1 MEILQTKIYNKTD
14 NFDLEKGQ
22 SYPDLKS
29 TLIIHQKDVKN
40 GKIYVTDYNG
50 YCIEIF
56 DIELNQKMEDLI
68 RDFDAYKLSVS
79 QLFNETKV
87 ELKQDSKDKDTT
99 LKTELTE
106 KITENKTSIE
116 NLRKKLPKEL
126 KIENN
131 KLKLILN
138 DDTVLADI
146 TINISGQNTKI
157 KEFKYDAGI
166 FKIIDTEDNVF
177 PSGTDLT
184 QLFASKSH
192 NHDTEYVKLDDSR
205 ITTQYLPLSWNKKN
219 NKEIIRT
226 NVDDLLR
233 INDIGSHP
241 NGVYFGES
249 IVRTDG
255 QFQVGAHGS
264 VFSTN
269 ADNNTASI
277 IIGQKVR
284 IRTRQDDNHV
294 AFGDTSWTKLIYG
307 EFAGIKIW
315 NNADNNKVIL
325 AGGGVK
331 PLSDFD
337 GAKFLQKTNTVTDVH
352 NWPELHTGV
361 LKIGEG
367 YQINNLPFKGSWYH
381 ILGIRHNNP
390 NNNYRNIL
398 AFPFERDAN
407 AFYYKSMPNHTN
419 NSLVKFIGFQQSGNT
434 DMYHNIIN
442 NRFNFH
448 FTDNGDNLGF
458 GIYSGQIGAAT
469 QKFMVQNDKIKSSV
483 PIFVSNK
490 IDVYNDNN
498 NIVGWNGGFDVMTS
512 QNILQLGSLNII
524 KFRKI
529 DDTGWKNDL
538 IEMNVNDG
546 TLRVNGIKSN
556 ANVSGEYLFTTNG
569 ASMHLPS
576 FIGTFGQIS
585 GVWNITTSW
594 YGRQINI
601 VGVSTVNLS
610 SMIQNQ
616 SIAFRKCFAGGSV
629 AFNTTGKQVVYTGDN
644 VFNGGDGSTAVVSTA
659 NGNKMYIDIR
669 NV

>member
-14 NFDLEKGQ
+14 NFNLEKGQ

-56 DIELNQKMEDLI
+56 DVELNQKMEDLI
-68 RDFDAYKLSVS
+68 RDFDAYKLSVN

-87 ELKQDSKDKDTT
+87 ELKQDSKDKDDA
-99 LKTELTE
+99 LKQSLTE

-116 NLRKKLPKEL
+116 NLKKKLPKDL
-126 KIENN
+126 KIEGN

-138 DDTVLADI
+138 DDTVLGDI
-146 TINISGQNTKI
+146 TITVSGQNTKI
-157 KEFKYDAGI
+157 KEFKYDAGV

-184 QLFASKSH
+184 QLFAPKNH
-192 NHDTEYVKLDDSR
+192 NHDTEYVKVDDSR
-205 ITTQYLPLSWNKKN
+205 ITTQYLPLSWNKRN
-219 NKEIIRT
+219 NKEVIKT
-226 NVDDLLR
+226 QSDDWLR

-255 QFQVGAHGS
+255 VFQVGAHGS
-264 VFSTN
+264 VFFTN
-269 ADNNTASI
+269 YENNTASI
-277 IIGQKVR
+277 ILGSKVR
-284 IRTRQDDNHV
+284 IRTRQDDDHI

-315 NNADNNKVIL
+315 NHNSNEKVVL

-331 PLSDFD
+331 YLSDFD
-337 GAKFLQKTNTVTDVH
+337 GAKYLQKTNTVIDAH
-352 NWPELHTGV
+352 NWPELHAGV
-361 LKIGEG
+361 LKISEG
-367 YQINNLPFKGSWYH
+367 NQINNLPFKGSWYH
-381 ILGIRHNNP
+381 ILGIRHANP

-407 AFYYKSMPNHTN
+407 AFYYKAMPNHTN
-419 NSLVKFIGFQQSGNT
+419 NSWVKFIGFQQSGNT

-458 GIYSGQIGAAT
+458 GVYSGQIGSAT
-469 QKFMVQNDKIKSSV
+469 QKFMVQNDKVKSSV
-483 PIFVSNK
+483 PIEVNR
-490 IDVYNDNN
+490 INLWGEGNN
-498 NIVGWNGGFDVMTS
+498 LLGWNGGVDLIS
-512 QNILQLGSLNII
+512 RQNMLQLGTLNII

-529 DDTGWKNDL
+529 DTTGWKNDL
-538 IEMNVNDG
+538 IEMNVDDG
-546 TLRVNGIKSN
+546 TLRVNGVKSN
-556 ANVSGEYLFTTNG
+556 TNVSGEYLFATNG
-569 ASMHLPS
+569 SIMHLPS
-576 FIGTFGQIS
+576 FIGTWGQIS
-585 GVWNITTSW
+585 GTWGITTAW
-594 YGRQINI
+594 YGRHINVI
-601 VGVSTVNLS
+601 GNTTINLS
-610 SMIQNQ
+610 SMTQNQ
-616 SIAFRKCFAGGSV
+616 TITFRKCYAGGEV
-629 AFNTTGKQVVYTGDN
+629 QFVTTGKQVVYTSGN
-644 VFNGGDGSTAVVSTA
+644 RFNGGDGSTAFISTSA
-659 NGNKMYIDIR
+659 NKMYIDIK